1 MTAMKADASPA
12 SHAPDH
18 AANYEADYIIVG
30 GGSAGCVLAARLSED
45 ARISVLLIEAGGEDR
60 NPLIHIPAG
69 YIKTMVNPAMNWMF
83 ETEPEATSGNR
94 RIKTPRGKVLGGS
107 SAINAMLYVRGQSA
121 DYDEWAQRGNPGWG
135 YADVLEYFRK
145 AENAE
150 FATDDDPYHARGGPL
165 NVATLR
171 NRYAGLDKVMEA
183 AAICGY
189 ASDVDYNGAS
199 QDGFS
204 YYQVTQKNGMRFSA
218 KKAYLDA
225 ARRRPNLRV
234 LTGAHV
240 TAIECS
246 GNSDHPVAMGVRFQR
261 QGKTAS
267 AKNANAQNGDAPTF
281 SARAGHEVILAA
293 GAIQSPQI
301 LELSGIG
308 NPEILAMH
316 GIAVT
321 ADNKGVGE
329 NLADHYIS
337 RLSWQLS
344 SPLSV
349 NAQAHGIGLV
359 GAVLRYAMT
368 RRGVLSMPAGMLA
381 GFVRSRDGLAGPDIQ
396 YHIANASFANPEKRV
411 FDTFPGMTFGPCQ
424 LRPESRG
431 TVHIAS
437 SDAFSA
443 PLIRPNYLSTDEDC
457 RVHVAGMRIARQ
469 IMESDVMAPHV
480 LQELKPGADAKSD
493 ADLLAYARETG
504 VTLYHPV
511 STCRM
516 GPAPENGDVV
526 DARLRVHGVR
536 KLRVVDASVMP
547 TLISGNT
554 NAPTIMIAEKAA
566 DMIKADRTE
575 EAAR

>member
-1 MTAMKADASPA
+1 MTANDADTARA
-12 SHAPDH
+12 DYIA
-18 AANYEADYIIVG
+18 ADYIIIG

-83 ETEPEATSGNR
+83 ESEPEVTSGNR

-107 SAINAMLYVRGQSA
+107 SAINAMLYVRGQAA

-135 YADVLEYFRK
+135 YADALGYFRK

-165 NVATLR
+165 NVAALR

-183 AAICGY
+183 AASCGY

-199 QDGFS
+199 QDGFG
-204 YYQVTQKNGMRFSA
+204 YYQVTQKNGLRFSA

-234 LTGAHV
+234 LTRAHV

-246 GNSDHPVAMGVRFQR
+246 GDKDHPVATGVRFQR

-267 AKNANAQNGDAPTF
+267 AQ
-281 SARAGHEVILAA
+281 AGREVILAA

-308 NPEILAMH
+308 NPDILASH

-321 ADNKGVGE
+321 AASKGVGE

-359 GAVLRYAMT
+359 GAVLRYALT

-381 GFVRSRDGLAGPDIQ
+381 GFVRSRAGLAGPDIQ

-566 DMIKADRTE
+566 DMIKADGTE